1 MIEQYLLVLLA
12 GRCFYFCKRGINVIV
27 LFAFNIQTLLFR
39 FVKAIELRWK
49 KRLVLCLESC

>member
-12 GRCFYFCKRGINVIV
+12 GRWFFLCKRGINVIV

-39 FVKAIELRWK
+39 FVKAGRSVWYCAWNRVEHF
-49 KRLVLCLESC
+49 E